1 MNASPLH
8 LVGAENERAR
18 AAAPARRIDAL
29 SSLPIF
35 LKLAGRRAVIVGD
48 SEATLWKAELVAAC
62 GADVEVFA
70 GRDGSRF
77 QALSADPPAGSVRLL
92 ARDWRQSD
100 LAGAAIAIADL
111 ATDNEAER
119 FADAARRAGVPF
131 NVVDKPRFCD
141 LQFGAIVNRSPLLV
155 AISTDGAAPVF
166 AQAIR
171 AKIEALL
178 PQGLKRWAE
187 VARDWRPALTRLGI
201 GFAERRAFWER
212 FSDRA
217 LAEPGLEPQPAL
229 RESLL
234 ARAALSDRGPLKGG
248 APKGRVTL
256 VGAGPGD
263 PDLLTLKAVRALQSA
278 EVILYDQLVSAEVL
292 DFARREAKRI
302 MVGKTGHGPSCQQ
315 GEINELM
322 LRLAGQGKHVVRLK
336 GGDPLIFG
344 RASEEIEACRRAG
357 IEVAIVPGITAAQG
371 AAASLGI
378 SLTQRERA
386 RRLQFVTGHA
396 KDGKLPADIDWRAIA
411 DPSATTALYMP
422 RRTLGGFRDK
432 AIEHGL
438 SPQTPAAAI
447 SRATRKDERKVF
459 GTISEL
465 PNLVALLEPDGPLL
479 VLIGR
484 GLETKTDADRIL
496 AEEPER
502 RLVAGSTA

>member
-1 MNASPLH
+1 MSTSPLH
-8 LVGAENERAR
+8 LVGAEKERAR
-18 AAAPARRIDAL
+18 EAAPARRIDAL

-48 SEATLWKAELVAAC
+48 SEAALWKTELVAAC

-77 QALSADPPAGSVRLL
+77 RALSADPPAGSVRLH

-111 ATDNEAER
+111 ATDDEAER

-131 NVVDKPRFCD
+131 NVVDMPRFCD

-234 ARAALSDRGPLKGG
+234 ARAALSVRGG

-263 PDLLTLKAVRALQSA
+263 PDLLTLKAVRALQAA

-422 RRTLGGFRDK
+422 RRTLGDFRDK
-432 AIEHGL
+432 VIENGL

-465 PNLVALLEPDGPLL
+465 PDLVALLEPDGPLL

-484 GLETKTDADRIL
+484 GLETKTDADRIRTPDVPKRTF
-496 AEEPER
+496 AAR
-502 RLVAGSTA
+502 STA